1 MQSREQDPLFA
12 TPFYL
17 KSLIIEEVIM
27 GMICKIHRLWA
38 VILPTMLLAIAF
50 QYAHQ
55 LNMMISSIES
65 LSFKKTITIILLSFL
80 AIWSLLYVSSIFFIR
95 LLKWVW
101 FGTTIPEIE
110 KPNMPNNKLLESHT
124 KNRIE
129 YHDPKE
135 QESLFRLDLQ
145 DEPIEPINEKGHQES
160 EMSKKMQ

>member
-1 MQSREQDPLFA
+1 M
-12 TPFYL
+12 
-17 KSLIIEEVIM
+17 KEVIM
-27 GMICKIHRLWA
+27 GLICKIHRLWA
-38 VILPTMLLAIAF
+38 VILPTLLLAIAF

-55 LNMMISSIES
+55 LNLMISLIED
-65 LSFKKTITIILLSFL
+65 LSFKKTITILLISFL

-101 FGTTIPEIE
+101 FGTQTTEVE
-110 KPNMPNNKLLESHT
+110 KSNIPNNKLLESHT

-145 DEPIEPINEKGHQES
+145 DEPIEPIPKTEHQES
-160 EMSKKMQ
+160 QLSKKMQ

>member
-1 MQSREQDPLFA
+1 
-12 TPFYL
+12 
-17 KSLIIEEVIM
+17 M
-27 GMICKIHRLWA
+27 GLICKIHRLWA
-38 VILPTMLLAIAF
+38 VILPTLLLAVAF
-50 QYAHQ
+50 QYSHQ
-55 LNMMISSIES
+55 LNMMISSIED
-65 LSFKKTITIILLSFL
+65 LSFKKTITILLISFL

-101 FGTTIPEIE
+101 FGTQTTEVE
-110 KPNMPNNKLLESHT
+110 KSNIPNNKLLESHI

-145 DEPIEPINEKGHQES
+145 DEPIEPINEKGHQEN

>member
-1 MQSREQDPLFA
+1 
-12 TPFYL
+12 
-17 KSLIIEEVIM
+17 M
-27 GMICKIHRLWA
+27 GLICKIHRLWA
-38 VILPTMLLAIAF
+38 VILPTLLLAVAF

-55 LNMMISSIES
+55 LNMMISSIED
-65 LSFKKTITIILLSFL
+65 LSFKKTITILLISFL

-101 FGTTIPEIE
+101 FGTQTTEVE
-110 KPNMPNNKLLESHT
+110 KLNMPNNKLLESHT

-145 DEPIEPINEKGHQES
+145 DEPIEPIPETEHQES
-160 EMSKKMQ
+160 QLSKKMQ

>member
-1 MQSREQDPLFA
+1 
-12 TPFYL
+12 
-17 KSLIIEEVIM
+17 M
-27 GMICKIHRLWA
+27 GLICKIHRLWT
-38 VILPTMLLAIAF
+38 VILPTLIIAVAF

-55 LNMMISSIES
+55 LNIMISSIGS
-65 LSFKKTITIILLSFL
+65 LSFKKTIAIILILFL
-80 AIWSLLYVSSIFFIR
+80 AIWSLIYISSIFFIR

-145 DEPIEPINEKGHQES
+145 DEPIESIDEKGPQES
-160 EMSKKMQ
+160 EMSKKMK

>member
-1 MQSREQDPLFA
+1 
-12 TPFYL
+12 
-17 KSLIIEEVIM
+17 M
-27 GMICKIHRLWA
+27 GLICKVHRLWA
-38 VILPTMLLAIAF
+38 VILPTLLLAVAF

-55 LNMMISSIES
+55 LNMMISSIED
-65 LSFKKTITIILLSFL
+65 LSFKKTITILLISFL

-101 FGTTIPEIE
+101 FGTPTTEVE

-145 DEPIEPINEKGHQES
+145 DEPIEPIDEKGYKES

>member
-1 MQSREQDPLFA
+1 
-12 TPFYL
+12 
-17 KSLIIEEVIM
+17 M
-27 GMICKIHRLWA
+27 GLICKVHRLWA
-38 VILPTMLLAIAF
+38 VILPTLLLAIAF

-55 LNMMISSIES
+55 LNMMINSIEG
-65 LSFKKTITIILLSFL
+65 LSFKKTITILLISFL

-101 FGTTIPEIE
+101 LGSPTTEVE

-145 DEPIEPINEKGHQES
+145 DEPIEPIDEKGYKES

>member
-1 MQSREQDPLFA
+1 
-12 TPFYL
+12 
-17 KSLIIEEVIM
+17 M
-27 GMICKIHRLWA
+27 GLICKVRRLWT
-38 VILPTMLLAIAF
+38 VILPTLILAVAF

-55 LNMMISSIES
+55 LNIMISLIEN
-65 LSFKKTITIILLSFL
+65 LSFKKTIAIILISFL
-80 AIWSLLYVSSIFFIR
+80 AVWSLLYLSSIFFIR

-101 FGTTIPEIE
+101 FGTTTPETE
-110 KPNMPNNKLLESHT
+110 KTNMPNNKLLESHT

-145 DEPIEPINEKGHQES
+145 DEPIEPIDEKGYKES

>member
-1 MQSREQDPLFA
+1 
-12 TPFYL
+12 
-17 KSLIIEEVIM
+17 M
-27 GMICKIHRLWA
+27 GLICKVHRLWA
-38 VILPTMLLAIAF
+38 VILPTLLIAVAF

-55 LNMMISSIES
+55 LNMMISSIED
-65 LSFKKTITIILLSFL
+65 LSFKKTVIILLISFL

-101 FGTTIPEIE
+101 FGTSTPEIE
-110 KPNMPNNKLLESHT
+110 KSNIPNNKLLESHT

>member
-1 MQSREQDPLFA
+1 
-12 TPFYL
+12 
-17 KSLIIEEVIM
+17 M
-27 GMICKIHRLWA
+27 GLICKVHRLWA
-38 VILPTMLLAIAF
+38 VILPTLLLVVAF

-55 LNMMISSIES
+55 LNMMISSIED
-65 LSFKKTITIILLSFL
+65 LSFKKTITILLISFL
-80 AIWSLLYVSSIFFIR
+80 AIWSLIYVSSIFFIR

-101 FGTTIPEIE
+101 LGSPTTEVE
-110 KPNMPNNKLLESHT
+110 KPNMPNNKLLEPNT

-145 DEPIEPINEKGHQES
+145 DEPIEPINEKGYKES

>member
-1 MQSREQDPLFA
+1 
-12 TPFYL
+12 
-17 KSLIIEEVIM
+17 M
-27 GMICKIHRLWA
+27 GLICKVHRLWA
-38 VILPTMLLAIAF
+38 VILPTLLLAVAF

-55 LNMMISSIES
+55 LNMMINSIEG
-65 LSFKKTITIILLSFL
+65 LSFKKTITILLISFL

-101 FGTTIPEIE
+101 LGSPTTEVE
-110 KPNMPNNKLLESHT
+110 KLNMPNNKLLESHT

-145 DEPIEPINEKGHQES
+145 DEPIEPIDEKGYKES

>member
-1 MQSREQDPLFA
+1 
-12 TPFYL
+12 
-17 KSLIIEEVIM
+17 M
-27 GMICKIHRLWA
+27 GLICKVRRLWT
-38 VILPTMLLAIAF
+38 VILPTLILAVAF

-55 LNMMISSIES
+55 LNIMISLIEN
-65 LSFKKTITIILLSFL
+65 LSFKKTIAIIFISFL
-80 AIWSLLYVSSIFFIR
+80 AVWSLLYLSSIFFIR

-101 FGTTIPEIE
+101 FGTTTPETE
-110 KPNMPNNKLLESHT
+110 KLNMPNNKLLESHT

-145 DEPIEPINEKGHQES
+145 DEPIEPIEPINEKGHQES